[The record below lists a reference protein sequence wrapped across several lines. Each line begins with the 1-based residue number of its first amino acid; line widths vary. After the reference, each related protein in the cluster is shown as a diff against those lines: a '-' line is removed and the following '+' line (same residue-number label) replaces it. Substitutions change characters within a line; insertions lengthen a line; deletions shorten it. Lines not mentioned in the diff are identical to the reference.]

1 MDAAPAQK
9 LQGRGVPPR
18 LLAHVASLDRLARA
32 DVPSGRTRLE
42 HQVGRRLAGLLVRSL
57 AREVSPAYAARLPA

>member
-18 LLAHVASLDRLARA
+18 LLAHVASLDRLTRA

-42 HQVGRRLAGLLVRSL
+42 HQVGRRLAGLLVGALTRG
-57 AREVSPAYAARLPA
+57 ASPANAARHSA

>member
-1 MDAAPAQK
+1 MDDAPAQK
-9 LQGRGVPPR
+9 LQGRGMLR

-42 HQVGRRLAGLLVRSL
+42 HQVGRRLAGLLVASL
-57 AREVSPAYAARLPA
+57 ARDVSPACAARRSA

>member
-1 MDAAPAQK
+1 MDPAPAQK

-42 HQVGRRLAGLLVRSL
+42 HQVGRTLAGLLVESL
-57 AREVSPAYAARLPA
+57 TRDASPADAARLSA

>member
-1 MDAAPAQK
+1 MDTAPAQK
-9 LQGRGVPPR
+9 LQGRGAR

-42 HQVGRRLAGLLVRSL
+42 HQVGRRLAGLLVGSL
-57 AREVSPAYAARLPA
+57 TRDASPVDAARLSA